1 MLKLDI
7 SKLDGFV
14 AKSEF
19 EAMFQEIEVAHKKLY
34 DKSAPGSE
42 FTGWVN
48 LPENYDRD
56 EFERIQQ
63 KKMLQKRIEDLSVLQ
78 NFSDFGVVYSND
90 ITVGWISNTIV
101 QMFPKGGLR
110 IWRSGK
116 S

>member
-42 FTGWVN
+42 FTGWARELAFHIRQDGHAVFMLVFPICHELN
-48 LPENYDRD
+48 LIAFRD
-56 EFERIQQ
+56 IVI
-63 KKMLQKRIEDLSVLQ
+63 LQALD
-78 NFSDFGVVYSND
+78 
-90 ITVGWISNTIV
+90 
-101 QMFPKGGLR
+101 
-110 IWRSGK
+110 
-116 S
+116 